1 MPPCPLYHGFSSQIR
16 ACANEI
22 LERFQAKWR
31 PVRVKKTRQ
40 IKNLEPRFDFHRNG
54 KGSSSL
60 LKNPEVEGFLVL
72 AGRYWGDAAEL
83 DVIF

>member
-1 MPPCPLYHGFSSQIR
+1 MGP
-16 ACANEI
+16 
-22 LERFQAKWR
+22 
-31 PVRVKKTRQ
+31 
-40 IKNLEPRFDFHRNG
+40 EP
-54 KGSSSL
+54 SSL